1 MARRPSTP
9 SASVAARAR
18 CAGSAGIRSRSCSN
32 NGRST
37 ICRGTLTR
45 RIMVRLVA
53 IYPVRDFDD
62 FMREMSKNADA
73 RAARG
78 ITLHSI
84 HRSVDDP
91 NEVMVTVEFASR
103 EAAEVVLQAEDA
115 LRAW

>member
-1 MARRPSTP
+1 
-9 SASVAARAR
+9 
-18 CAGSAGIRSRSCSN
+18 
-32 NGRST
+32 
-37 ICRGTLTR
+37 
-45 RIMVRLVA
+45 MVRLVA

-115 LRAW
+115 LRAWMDRAGVDFYPAVFVGERVD